1 MSARRASVPWHVV
14 MLSAVWLVM
23 VDYSRSS
30 READRVH
37 MRVRVHLRAWLGRQA
52 VGNGGRRRLFPGFH
66 FWCMAWMHCMGG
78 RLQVST
84 SFFCGRCESAIV
96 IFAVLEIWSCSVVSM
111 ADWVTDHKSNRAAD
125 QRHIGTFS
133 LAWAEASTLGAWS
146 RPCCVVFSWGPTS
159 GHFRP
164 RARVPGCP
172 VPRPKVLQA
181 LQGMRWELQHLL
193 HAEETRRGRFSEH

>member
-1 MSARRASVPWHVV
+1 

-84 SFFCGRCESAIV
+84 IIFLRSLRIGDCDFRRSGNLVLQRGQHGRLGHRPQIQSGP
-96 IFAVLEIWSCSVVSM
+96 
-111 ADWVTDHKSNRAAD
+111 D

-181 LQGMRWELQHLL
+181 LQGMRHLL

>member
-1 MSARRASVPWHVV
+1 M
-14 MLSAVWLVM
+14 
-23 VDYSRSS
+23 
-30 READRVH
+30 
-37 MRVRVHLRAWLGRQA
+37 
-52 VGNGGRRRLFPGFH
+52 
-66 FWCMAWMHCMGG
+66 
-78 RLQVST
+78 
-84 SFFCGRCESAIV
+84 

-111 ADWVTDHKSNRAAD
+111 ADWVTDHKTNRAPD
-125 QRHIGTFS
+125 QRHIGTFF

-181 LQGMRWELQHLL
+181 LQGMRWELQQMCTLKK
-193 HAEETRRGRFSEH
+193 RFVAGFPSIDGWMDRLEVRLVMHDSCLSPRVACHQKGYRH